1 MKKRREK
8 NAMATWSFYC
18 SDNGGKKQF
27 LKVKADSK
35 TEAINKGF
43 TKAKKQ
49 AKGDI
54 HNWECKLISA

>member
-1 MKKRREK
+1 
-8 NAMATWSFYC
+8 MATWSFYC
-18 SDNGGKKQF
+18 SDNGGKKQY
-27 LKVKADSK
+27 LKIKADSK

-54 HNWECKLISA
+54 YNWECKLISA

>member
-1 MKKRREK
+1 
-8 NAMATWSFYC
+8 MALWSFSC

-35 TEAINKGF
+35 TEAIQKGF
-43 TKAKKQ
+43 AKAKKN

-54 HNWECKLISA
+54 GYNWECRLISA

>member
-1 MKKRREK
+1 
-8 NAMATWSFYC
+8 MATWSFYC
-18 SDNGGKKQF
+18 SDNGGKKQY
-27 LKVKADSK
+27 LTISAKDK
-35 TEAINKGF
+35 TEVIEKGF